1 MASQAVVSLTDTT
14 VCGNSSPGQINGSWT
29 DNGGN
34 FIGDECPA
42 DCPGDFNGDGIVNGA
57 DFGALLAAWG
67 ACSEC
72 PEDLDGD
79 GTVSG
84 ADVGL
89 ILSYWG
95 DCATP

>member
-1 MASQAVVSLTDTT
+1 MLISLPSCEGRDTLAFWEAQPPEVWTAVRRYITLNYPDVYRSYDL
-14 VCGNSSPGQINGSWT
+14 
-29 DNGGN
+29 
-34 FIGDECPA
+34 
-42 DCPGDFNGDGIVNGA
+42 NGDGIVNGA

-67 ACSEC
+67 PCADC
-72 PEDLDGD
+72 PEDLNGD

-95 DCATP
+95 DCTP